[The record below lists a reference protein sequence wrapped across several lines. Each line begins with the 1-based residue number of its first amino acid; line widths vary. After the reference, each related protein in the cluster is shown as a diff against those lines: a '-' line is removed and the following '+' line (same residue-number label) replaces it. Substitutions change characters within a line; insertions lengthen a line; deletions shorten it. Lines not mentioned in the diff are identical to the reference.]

1 MVVVVVGGGPP
12 VTDNCIFA
20 EALVDIYKNNLKKNL
35 RSGSLR
41 TRLWI
46 SRELFKAGVS
56 RGPSIVSGMQIVAK
70 G

>member
-1 MVVVVVGGGPP
+1 MGGGGPP

-35 RSGSLR
+35 RSGFLR
-41 TRLWI
+41 TPSVDITRAI
-46 SRELFKAGVS
+46 QNGQTGVS
-56 RGPSIVSGMQIVAK
+56 RGPSIVSGMQIVVK